1 MTVTTQP
8 IALAEFL
15 KQPETKPVS
24 EYIDGKI
31 LQKPMPRAKHSRL
44 QLRFYDTINA
54 VTESQKIAYAFPE
67 LRCTFGGRSLV
78 PDVAVLLWE
87 NIKFDDSGE
96 PLDDVRVAPDWTIES
111 LSPEQSP
118 NRVTGNIL
126 HCMQHGCQ
134 LGWLV
139 DPGDRSILVFLPD
152 RQPVLCEGNDIIPVP
167 NAISL
172 DLTSD
177 LVFSWLKM
185 KE

>member
-8 IALAEFL
+8 IALEEFL
-15 KQPETKPVS
+15 KQPETKPAS
-24 EYIDGKI
+24 EYIDGEI
-31 LQKPMPRAKHSRL
+31 YQKPMPKAKHSRL
-44 QLRFYDTINA
+44 QLRFCDTVND
-54 VTESQKIAYAFPE
+54 VTESRKIAYAFPE

-87 NIKFDDSGE
+87 RIEFDNAGE
-96 PLDDVRVAPDWTIES
+96 PLDDVRVAPDWTIEI
-111 LSPEQSP
+111 LSPEQSS
-118 NRVTGNIL
+118 NRVTRNIL

-134 LGWLV
+134 LSWLV

-152 RQPVLCEGNDIIPVP
+152 RQPLLCEGSDLIPVP
-167 NAISL
+167 NAITL